1 MFTLGRK
8 IDIHYPTNRWISIIA
23 ILVTGVS
30 YFLTGDL
37 SISWKTGVGIFLT
50 WALTRELDPKREYA
64 AFASAFFALSSLF
77 VAFKVDLM
85 AIFFLLLMLR
95 FSNKITG
102 DKNTILD
109 MATLVGLAAALSYS
123 RQTSVY
129 LLLLLIGSFFN
140 VRNTND
146 KKMNI
151 MFLLFTAVIFA
162 GQFFV
167 IGFYGL
173 SQVLL
178 AKDRIMILFIVS
190 LASYLVF
197 VLIDKEKSTLGD
209 YGEIVEAQ
217 KILNAQLYFA
227 IAISLLMFI
236 SEVPIGNAIVYLS
249 SMLGY
254 LIYGVMTSFIFPL
267 LSNN

>member
-23 ILVTGVS
+23 ILVTGGS
-30 YFLTGDL
+30 YFLTGEL
-37 SISWKTGVGIFLT
+37 SIAWKTGAGIFLT

-95 FSNKITG
+95 FVNKITG

-109 MATLVGLAAALSYS
+109 MATLFGLAAALSYS
-123 RQTSVY
+123 RETSVY
-129 LLLLLIGSFFN
+129 LLLLLIGTFFN

-146 KKMNI
+146 KKINI
-151 MFLLFTAVIFA
+151 MFLLFTAVIFV

-167 IGFYGL
+167 IGVYGL
-173 SQVLL
+173 SKFVF
-178 AKDRIMILFIVS
+178 AKGWIMSLYLVS
-190 LASYLVF
+190 LASYLVY
-197 VLIDKEKSTLGD
+197 VLIDREKSTLGD
-209 YGEIVEAQ
+209 NAEIVEAQ

-227 IAISLLMFI
+227 IAISLLMFF
-236 SEVPIGNAIVYLS
+236 SKVPSGNVIVYLS

-254 LIYGVMTSFIFPL
+254 LIYGIMISFIFPL
-267 LSNN
+267 LPNK